1 MIYVYAY
8 LTAWLL
14 CHTFLLALA
23 IRSDASGGIYCAILL
38 FAVLSII
45 IRVQIDTRDK
55 DDERD

>member
-14 CHTFLLALA
+14 CNTFLLALA
-23 IRSDASGGIYCAILL
+23 IRSDASGGIYWAILL
-38 FAVLSII
+38 FAVLF
-45 IRVQIDTRDK
+45 RVQIETRDK

>member
-1 MIYVYAY
+1 MIYVYIY

-14 CHTFLLALA
+14 CHTFLLAWA
-23 IRSDASGGIYCAILL
+23 ISCDASGGIYWAILL

-45 IRVQIDTRDK
+45 IRVQIETRDK

>member
-14 CHTFLLALA
+14 CNTFLLALA
-23 IRSDASGGIYCAILL
+23 IRSDASGGIYWAIFL

-45 IRVQIDTRDK
+45 IRVQIETRDK